1 MHTLHISEFS
11 LPGSEHTSAE
21 KLRESRRKTFPYSD
35 LTLFLSNMLPALLF
49 VVTLTSCVAQTPE
62 TTTGITP
69 TSTTTSTGITPTSTT
84 TSTVG
89 PPTSTTTTTNVTH
102 PPLEIFAVLEM
113 TVRSSQALNAT
124 DLDAVLDKL
133 ADLIVAKNNSAI
145 FTLSVKKVKF

>member
-62 TTTGITP
+62 TT
-69 TSTTTSTGITPTSTT
+69 TGITPTSTT